1 MSRRLRK
8 KTATAVVLAALLGL
22 TILPPPAGAQPLRG
36 APASLWQQ
44 AWAFL
49 FGGRLTSLWGEE
61 GGCMDPN
68 GKPSSCAQASRLLS
82 LRGEDGVCMDPDGRT
97 ASCAQAGSVLSL
109 RGEDGSCMDPDGRT
123 TPCARSSR
131 RPSPRD
137 AGRRA
142 FQP

>member
-1 MSRRLRK
+1 MSRMLRK

-22 TILPPPAGAQPLRG
+22 TVLPPPAGAQPLGG
-36 APASLWQQ
+36 APANLWQQ

-61 GGCMDPN
+61 GSGMDPN
-68 GKPSSCAQASRLLS
+68 GQHSTSPPTGGLLS
-82 LRGEDGVCMDPDGRT
+82 LRGEEGGCIDPDGRT
-97 ASCAQAGSVLSL
+97 G
-109 RGEDGSCMDPDGRT
+109 
-123 TPCARSSR
+123 PCARSSR
-131 RPSPRD
+131 RPSPGD